1 MTAFVAASLQVH
13 SGLRAFDLAG
23 RALLLFACA
32 KRSRQEKAHPGDALS
47 LRESPL
53 RCSRARGR
61 SFDATSL
68 SRRNS
73 AGSCPPTPARAALLG
88 ASQGNPVRQKRTAT
102 AKLRLLLMV
111 PSPACGRGWSEGP
124 GEGKLGKGAPSADE
138 PSLPA
143 FGGTLSRKRER
154 GTAKQLD
161 FKKSAAKRSEPIAF
175 DVQPLAAPAG
185 VARAGL
191 SRTGR
196 PAERRRDRMSRRR
209 DPEHVASAG
218 DPFVASDERARTSGR
233 AFSCLLL
240 FARAKRSRAR
250 PARSKLSAHR
260 YVPAEPAR

>member
-1 MTAFVAASLQVH
+1 MDAASQT
-13 SGLRAFDLAG
+13 GLLDTEGFDLAG
-23 RALLLFACA
+23 RALLFFACA
-32 KRSRQEKAHPGDALS
+32 KKSKQKKALPTDAS
-47 LRESPL
+47 LRDSL

-73 AGSCPPTPARAALLG
+73 AGSCPPSPARAALLG

-124 GEGKLGKGAPSADE
+124 GEGKLGKGALSADE

-161 FKKSAAKRSEPIAF
+161 FKKSAARRSEPVAF

-185 VARAGL
+185 VARTVGL
-191 SRTGR
+191 AATTAARASSRHGCRVEATPSTPLQPGTRSSRATNGR
-196 PAERRRDRMSRRR
+196 GLRG
-209 DPEHVASAG
+209 VL
-218 DPFVASDERARTSGR
+218 FLLTS
-233 AFSCLLL
+233 
-240 FARAKRSRAR
+240 FARAKEVR
-250 PARSKLSAHR
+250 PDRRGQKPPVHSWPS
-260 YVPAEPAR
+260 AEPAP